1 MAIKKFVNHAFS
13 GYSSDYFSIGETINY
28 DDINDASKDEICS
41 NVKSFLFCSKEKVR
55 LILENTVF
63 EIVESDKKD
72 KFAFAVSFFIEYD
85 DEERMKRKNMKDS
98 KKALLYLKDYNV
110 DEDTMDF
117 ITDEVCIF
125 NKKLSKIMESLSD
138 NRGREVTW
146 RDLNSSIIENILE
159 IYNSAIVDIRTGK
172 IKSL

>member
-1 MAIKKFVNHAFS
+1 MTDV
-13 GYSSDYFSIGETINY
+13 Y
-28 DDINDASKDEICS
+28 
-41 NVKSFLFCSKEKVR
+41 
-55 LILENTVF
+55 
-63 EIVESDKKD
+63 KKD
-72 KFAFAVSFFIEYD
+72 H
-85 DEERMKRKNMKDS
+85 EERMKRKNMKDS